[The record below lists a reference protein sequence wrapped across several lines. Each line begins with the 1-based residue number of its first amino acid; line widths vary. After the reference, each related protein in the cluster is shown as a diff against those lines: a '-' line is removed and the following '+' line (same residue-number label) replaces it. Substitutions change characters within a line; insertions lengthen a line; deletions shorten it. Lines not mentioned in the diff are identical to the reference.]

1 MYSDPKLDTIGLNAC
16 PQDIVF
22 RSFLLETW
30 GVRLMTLRLLIKG
43 LLSIA
48 VVLTAF
54 DVAKATVLD
63 DVNATLASGEIY
75 FDLTSTNT
83 PESAISWG
91 FPDTSDSSSTVNENV
106 ADEKGNDAN
115 ELDMTIS
122 GLAAN
127 TGYSIDVVIFGKD
140 PAGSE
145 TYDVAGGFTSGSL
158 TNYLWTDGT
167 QITGTD
173 QGLWRIPIG
182 SVSTNS
188 IGDLHVFL
196 GTGISFDGGLNRS
209 EIDGVIYSAIP
220 EPASAVL
227 VLLGACGLALC
238 RKRN

>member
-1 MYSDPKLDTIGLNAC
+1 
-16 PQDIVF
+16 
-22 RSFLLETW
+22 
-30 GVRLMTLRLLIKG
+30 MTLRLLIKG

-54 DVAKATVLD
+54 DVAKATVLN
-63 DVNATLASGEIY
+63 DVNATLASGETY

-91 FPDTSDSSSTVNENV
+91 FPDTSDSSFTVNENV
-106 ADEKGNDAN
+106 ADEKSHDAN
-115 ELDMTIS
+115 EMDMTIS

-140 PAGSE
+140 PAAGSE

-167 QITGTD
+167 QITGTG

-188 IGDLHVFL
+188 IGDLHVYL
-196 GTGISFDGGLNRS
+196 GTGVLFDGGLNRS

-220 EPASAVL
+220 EPSSAVL
-227 VLLGACGLALC
+227 VLLGACGLAFC